1 MAVVALVGEAAAI
14 VLLLECS
21 TIIRRGNC
29 RLGCGQ
35 ARVVA
40 HSCPANDLTLRLRR
54 YRSSALDFLP
64 QASMSK
70 NIRDK
75 GYEFLHTVTRVSI
88 SYGPASGIAASGL
101 VKMLYLEKLLQ
112 AHVFMIGSC
121 SPGPR
126 AEISG
131 RAPLHS
137 IWCCAT
143 TYKVTFINPVR
154 SIRRSSA
161 LQRSGSTLKQ
171 TQAAAGFADNI
182 YPSCISEAAPLLCH
196 DARRL
201 K

>member
-1 MAVVALVGEAAAI
+1 
-14 VLLLECS
+14 
-21 TIIRRGNC
+21 
-29 RLGCGQ
+29 
-35 ARVVA
+35 
-40 HSCPANDLTLRLRR
+40 
-54 YRSSALDFLP
+54 
-64 QASMSK
+64 MSK

-126 AEISG
+126 AENSG

-161 LQRSGSTLKQ
+161 LQRSDSTLKQ
-171 TQAAAGFADNI
+171 TQAAAGFAESI
-182 YPSCISEAAPLLCH
+182 LHLRSCPIALSRCTSPEIGSQAAVQAAVHSPLGTYTTDWSPFDRTDTNSKCAFGEPTSPDLH
-196 DARRL
+196 L
-201 K
+201 SM